1 MIKTLFSSA
10 YLALV
15 SVATAVALGFLLLDF
30 QLVWPGVLLTCLP
43 PLVQRFYPFDT
54 GPQIHHKVRL
64 PRVSLLVLLG
74 VAWVLLTVSEYGL
87 PLWLT
92 LGCLGGFLL
101 NTYWAEG

>member
-1 MIKTLFSSA
+1 MIRTLFSAA
-10 YLALV
+10 YLVLL
-15 SVATAVALGFLLLDF
+15 SVAVAVTLAVLLLDF
-30 QLVWPGVLLTCLP
+30 QPVWPGVLLTCLP

-64 PRVSLLVLLG
+64 PWVSLMVLLG
-74 VAWVLLTVSEYGL
+74 VAWVLLTVSGYGL